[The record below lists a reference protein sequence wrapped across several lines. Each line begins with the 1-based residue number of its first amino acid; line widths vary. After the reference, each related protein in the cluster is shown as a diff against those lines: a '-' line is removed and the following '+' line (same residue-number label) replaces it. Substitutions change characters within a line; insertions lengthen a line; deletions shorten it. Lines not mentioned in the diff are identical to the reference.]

1 MELTPGDEPACGA
14 ELRAQ
19 EGLKKNEGDFK
30 DTARLFKE
38 LGRA

>member
-1 MELTPGDEPACGA
+1 MALTPGDEPACGA

-19 EGLKKNEGDFK
+19 KGFKKNESDFE